1 MEIPATSLEVRG
13 FSGWPEFASEG
24 VGVLGGGEGE
34 EELGEGGGKEEL
46 GGSGGKEELEG
57 GGGGTEELGGGGGG
71 TEELE
76 GGGGVDVVGGGGDTV
91 EAIDEDGGAGG
102 DIWPCRYDVCPGT
115 LKRKTRKL
123 VSEKFSSEGLAKY
136 F

>member
-1 MEIPATSLEVRG
+1 MEIPATSIEVRG
-13 FSGWPEFASEG
+13 FNGWPEFASEG
-24 VGVLGGGEGE
+24 VGVLGGGEGT
-34 EELGEGGGKEEL
+34 GE
-46 GGSGGKEELEG
+46 
-57 GGGGTEELGGGGGG
+57 EELGGG
-71 TEELE
+71 E
-76 GGGGVDVVGGGGDTV
+76 GVDVLGGGGDTV
-91 EAIDEDGGAGG
+91 EAIDEDEGAGG